1 MKQFLTLPFF
11 CFLMS
16 TVVAQSV
23 QKTMKRLP
31 DTGQKNSYTTTFGE
45 DNDYNINVP
54 FFVKNNNGTTIDTI
68 TGLMW
73 QTTDGGEMT
82 IENARTYAD
91 TLTLGGY
98 TDWRLPTAAEAFSIL
113 NQQNNNPAL
122 DINFFT
128 KTAAEYWWTAEV
140 QANDATRIWAT
151 NAGGG
156 IGNHPKTE
164 TISAGGTKKFH
175 VRAVRDQSA
184 VPTIPNH
191 YTDNGD
197 GTITDHLTQLM
208 WEKVPTTAV
217 QTWEQALVLAEG
229 LTLANNSDWRLPNI
243 KELQSLN
250 DERAIQPSVSSPYFQ
265 NLIVTKYW
273 SSTSLPNQT
282 TKAWYWHTAFGITT
296 YDLKTVANNV
306 LCVRTI
312 TAPVS
317 KINYS
322 NIVNQGSVYPN
333 PFSAFL
339 TLNVELMNKHCV
351 LYNSIGE
358 VVYEGTDLAQQ
369 NFSELLNGFYF
380 LRVLDSNSSLFK
392 LIKTN

>member
-1 MKQFLTLPFF
+1 MKQFLTIPFF
-11 CFLMS
+11 CFLMI
-16 TVVAQSV
+16 TVVSQSV

-31 DTGQKNSYTTTFGE
+31 DSGQKNSYTNTFGE
-45 DNDYNINVP
+45 DNDYTINVP
-54 FFVKNNNGTTIDTI
+54 FFIKNNNGTTIDTI

-82 IENARTYAD
+82 VENARTFTD

-113 NQQNNNPAL
+113 NQQNNNPTL

-140 QANDATRIWAT
+140 QANDATKIWAT

-191 YTDNGD
+191 FTDNGD
-197 GTITDHLTQLM
+197 GTITDNLTQLM
-208 WEKVPTTAV
+208 WEKVPATAV
-217 QTWEQALVLAEG
+217 QTWEQALALAEG
-229 LTLANNSDWRLPNI
+229 LMLANNSDWRLPNV

-250 DERAIQPSVSSPYFQ
+250 DESLVQPSVTKPYFQ
-265 NLIVTKYW
+265 NLSVTKYW
-273 SSTSLPNQT
+273 SSTSLPSQT
-282 TKAWYWHTAFGITT
+282 NKAWYWSTAFGITS

-306 LCVRTI
+306 LCVRTV
-312 TAPVS
+312 ASPA
-317 KINYS
+317 S
-322 NIVNQGSVYPN
+322 NITSVKSIDNTIFYPN
-333 PFSAFL
+333 PFCDYINLQNAIP
-339 TLNVELMNKHCV
+339 NKPLV
-351 LYNSIGE
+351 LYNLQGQLVFEGCDWAQHDFSYLSNG
-358 VVYEGTDLAQQ
+358 VYFVLYQ
-369 NFSELLNGFYF
+369 NQTHKLL
-380 LRVLDSNSSLFK
+380 K
-392 LIKTN
+392 Q